1 MSSKSK
7 LRRRSLDSG
16 VTPRRLYQVVLPE
29 PGSPIARTTYPRGSL
44 GEMLVCSAGGVES
57 ESGCVS
63 TTILFSG
70 STGIVAVTLGI
81 GVGAGAGLCGA
92 SDLLAADPGSA
103 WRTANG
109 SGYEG
114 LSGAGWLE
122 GSSCPLLPV
131 DSDSFG
137 PRLERLLMRSRIQS
151 RILRIGRL

>member
-1 MSSKSK
+1 M
-7 LRRRSLDSG
+7 
-16 VTPRRLYQVVLPE
+16 
-29 PGSPIARTTYPRGSL
+29 ARTTYPRGSL
-44 GEMLVCSAGGVES
+44 GDTLVCSAGGVPS

-70 STGIVAVTLGI
+70 AGG
-81 GVGAGAGLCGA
+81 GAGAAPDLVALAGA
-92 SDLLAADPGSA
+92 EDLAGALILPAAGCRSGPRS
-103 WRTANG
+103 TNG

-137 PRLERLLMRSRIQS
+137 PRRERLLMRSRIQS

>member
-1 MSSKSK
+1 
-7 LRRRSLDSG
+7 
-16 VTPRRLYQVVLPE
+16 
-29 PGSPIARTTYPRGSL
+29 
-44 GEMLVCSAGGVES
+44 MLVGSAGGVAS

-63 TTILFSG
+63 TIIFFSG
-70 STGIVAVTLGI
+70 SAGGSTTAAWAG
-81 GVGAGAGLCGA
+81 GAGAA
-92 SDLLAADPGSA
+92 GSA
-103 WRTANG
+103 RRGADG

-114 LSGAGWLE
+114 LRGAGWLE